1 MEFLLEDAERLLVRT
16 PALLD
21 GWLRG
26 LPVAWTE
33 AREGPGSWSP
43 REVLGH
49 LIHGEDTDWIPRA
62 RLILEHGAARA
73 FEPFDRMAQ
82 VRRFAG
88 IPIEALLGEFATR
101 RASSLETLRGWRLT
115 PAQLALAGLHP
126 ELGPVTL
133 EQLLATWVTHDLT
146 HIVQIARVMAK
157 RYDAEVGPWKAYIGV
172 LARG

>member
-1 MEFLLEDAERLLVRT
+1 MEFALEDAERSLART

-26 LPVAWTE
+26 LPEAWTE

-62 RLILEHGAARA
+62 RIILEHGASQP
-73 FEPFDRMAQ
+73 FEPFDRLAQ

-88 IPIEALLGEFATR
+88 VPVDQLLDQFAVR
-101 RASSLETLRGWRLT
+101 RAANLETLRGWHLSAR
-115 PAQLALAGLHP
+115 QLALPGLHP

-157 RYDAEVGPWKAYIGV
+157 CYDAEVGPWKAYIGV